1 MIDREL
7 LKRIRKCL
15 ALSSSS
21 NEHEAAAALAKGL
34 ELMREHGITDEMLEL
49 AEIEEATARAASA
62 ISPPVWQRTLVAVVR
77 RALNVE
83 AFLDGADWRFV
94 GRGPTAEI
102 ASYAFAALFRRLR
115 QARAEHIRTQLR
127 RCKPAR
133 KRVRADAF
141 CEGWVSAV
149 FVKVRALAPDREPD
163 AAVVAY
169 LQRQFPGLVP
179 VKPRRAGSDEGR
191 TARDYWRGV
200 DQGRVVDLHHGV
212 GGAAPQQVIAHG

>member
-1 MIDREL
+1 MIDSEL
-7 LKRIRKCL
+7 LKRIRKCF

-21 NEHEAAAALAKGL
+21 NEHEAAAALEKAR
-34 ELMREHGITDEMLEL
+34 ELMREHGITEEMLEL
-49 AEIEEATARAASA
+49 AEVEEATARAASV
-62 ISPPVWQRTLVAVVR
+62 ITPPLWQRQLVAVVR

-83 AFLDGADWRFV
+83 AFLDGPDWRFV

-102 ASYAFAALFRRLR
+102 ASYAFAAMFRRLK

-141 CEGWVSAV
+141 CEGWASAV
-149 FVKVRALAPDREPD
+149 FTKVRALSPDREPD

-179 VKPRRAGSDEGR
+179 VKPRRAGTAAGR

-212 GGAAPQQVIAHG
+212 GGASPQRLIAHG